1 MTQDNW
7 QPGTPPGGRRRTQ
20 HPTAENPFEEPE
32 QSPELRQERSPD
44 LYRATNPFW
53 NQPFRDAESAS
64 APPDL
69 GEPPQSP
76 PPEASVWSH
85 PPVLDTDSYSEE
97 TQKRHHRTRRV
108 WKAIVPLAL
117 AILFVAFLF
126 GGVLTVRNIRVT
138 GNVRI
143 SAEEIIRLSKL
154 KLGQSSLIN
163 EKEISNRIEQN
174 PYLIC
179 RMVSLE
185 SFDTI
190 CFFIGMNIL
199 LSPVLNLTWLLVLNM
214 LLWALIHLIINRCII
229 LYKEKSSINEI
240 N

>member
-76 PPEASVWSH
+76 PPEASVRRLH
-85 PPVLDTDSYSEE
+85 AAG
-97 TQKRHHRTRRV
+97 QKPMSPWR
-108 WKAIVPLAL
+108 
-117 AILFVAFLF
+117 
-126 GGVLTVRNIRVT
+126 
-138 GNVRI
+138 
-143 SAEEIIRLSKL
+143 SAMAAKGR
-154 KLGQSSLIN
+154 
-163 EKEISNRIEQN
+163 
-174 PYLIC
+174 
-179 RMVSLE
+179 
-185 SFDTI
+185 
-190 CFFIGMNIL
+190 
-199 LSPVLNLTWLLVLNM
+199 SP
-214 LLWALIHLIINRCII
+214 
-229 LYKEKSSINEI
+229 
-240 N
+240 

>member
-1 MTQDNW
+1 MTPVTQDNW

-154 KLGQSSLIN
+154 NLGS
-163 EKEISNRIEQN
+163 R
-174 PYLIC
+174 
-179 RMVSLE
+179 R
-185 SFDTI
+185 
-190 CFFIGMNIL
+190 
-199 LSPVLNLTWLLVLNM
+199 
-214 LLWALIHLIINRCII
+214 
-229 LYKEKSSINEI
+229 
-240 N
+240 

>member
-76 PPEASVWSH
+76 PPEASV
-85 PPVLDTDSYSEE
+85 
-97 TQKRHHRTRRV
+97 
-108 WKAIVPLAL
+108 
-117 AILFVAFLF
+117 
-126 GGVLTVRNIRVT
+126 
-138 GNVRI
+138 
-143 SAEEIIRLSKL
+143 
-154 KLGQSSLIN
+154 
-163 EKEISNRIEQN
+163 
-174 PYLIC
+174 
-179 RMVSLE
+179 
-185 SFDTI
+185 
-190 CFFIGMNIL
+190 
-199 LSPVLNLTWLLVLNM
+199 
-214 LLWALIHLIINRCII
+214 
-229 LYKEKSSINEI
+229 
-240 N
+240 